1 MPDAL
6 ITKRALAHTMK
17 ELMKQKSLSRIS
29 VGDICESCGMS
40 RKSFYYHFR
49 DKYDLVNWIFHTEF
63 LESVESGDFA
73 NSWDLLSAMFD
84 YFYSEQEF
92 YRCAMEIEGQNS
104 FREYFSQV
112 MTPIILSFS
121 QDVFEGV
128 KNTAFYTTFI
138 SDAILASIMRWLTEG
153 AQIHP
158 QEYTEQLRDILLRLA
173 RHALEE
179 LDDEQEPLKAP
190 V

>member
-179 LDDEQEPLKAP
+179 LDDEQEPMKAP